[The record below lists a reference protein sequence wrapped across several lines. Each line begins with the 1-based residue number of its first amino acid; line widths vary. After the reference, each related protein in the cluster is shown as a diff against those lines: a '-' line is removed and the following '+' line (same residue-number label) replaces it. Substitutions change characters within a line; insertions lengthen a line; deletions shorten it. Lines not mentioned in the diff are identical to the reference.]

1 MGTEGF
7 LFSLRKRRGRASGVD
22 ALQAGVILPMSRR
35 LLAATASLALVV
47 SSFQPLAPH
56 HVVTSP
62 VFPNVRSTA
71 AAPRVR
77 HSTPIAS
84 SESDKVI
91 EPSKDP
97 AIKPGAKRAPVWSK
111 GRSPD
116 TNGGSNRGR
125 GGGRGGRGGRGGG
138 NSGDYAG
145 GAGGSGL
152 VIIRYKFQ

>member
-1 MGTEGF
+1 M
-7 LFSLRKRRGRASGVD
+7 RKRREGRASPSH
-22 ALQAGVILPMSRR
+22 ALQAGGILLMARR

-77 HSTPIAS
+77 YSTPIAS

-91 EPSKDP
+91 EPSNDP
-97 AIKPGAKRAPVWSK
+97 VIKPGAKRAPVWSK

-138 NSGDYAG
+138 RGGGSSGRYISCSTLTSP
-145 GAGGSGL
+145 GAGSSS
-152 VIIRYKFQ
+152 RQTN